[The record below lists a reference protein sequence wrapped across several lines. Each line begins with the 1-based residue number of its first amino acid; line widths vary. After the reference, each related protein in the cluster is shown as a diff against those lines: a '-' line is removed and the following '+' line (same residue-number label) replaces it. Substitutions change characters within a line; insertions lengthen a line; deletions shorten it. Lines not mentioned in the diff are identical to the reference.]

1 MINLYLNEYP
11 IEDMIAQAGDVI
23 IKRPIKGKAIM
34 ERNKEWSVEI
44 EFPEADMLGY
54 SMVDEA
60 YVKVD
65 LTHADDQ
72 LFSVVYWKYNRKKR
86 TYTVYAVDIFHLSQK
101 EVLVTDREF
110 TQVSTWGKAIE
121 TLNELITNSNPKK
134 SYILKGSQG
143 YDNTAQP
150 DMLHTYLLVPKYDQT
165 KAIDVLFQRMYAG
178 AHVVFHP
185 MNRTLAQRFYITP
198 AVGYDGWYQ
207 IWNEKSIMCLDVMN
221 GVQSESTVSQ
231 SAYHAGDNQ
240 RWKIVPSEFVDG
252 HWCIVSALNEN
263 YYLTA
268 TSAEHPYYHDDGV
281 TLAAWLRGLCIDTKA
296 TSAGDKANRQ
306 AFQFWRSES
315 VTLAHWEQ
323 LNLIEILFGT
333 TDYSL
338 VSKWEEC
345 EEHHVTAMYNNLTC
359 YFGGDYA
366 EDWCKPHEYYISSP
380 RLVTTQEK
388 KVSMEDVY
396 TGIVPIGA
404 NNRMLPTDYSGTIN
418 GVVVLG
424 DSDTVEDL
432 YDVYRFH
439 RVKFEE
445 YPEIIWTEDQQ
456 DADLSEYDVYES
468 EEYLRRALFNRAKKD
483 LKKVEVRKPNTDLE
497 IKIAYILDNEELTS
511 KLKLSDRIYFT
522 GNVSD
527 EVEGFY
533 LDKIEYD
540 LVTKRIT
547 DVTLSEIKE
556 DI

>member
-11 IEDMIAQAGDVI
+11 IEDMVAQAGDVI

-44 EFPEADMLGY
+44 EFPAADMLGY

-60 YVKVD
+60 YIKVD

-101 EVLVTDREF
+101 EVLVTDKEF

-121 TLNELITNSNPKK
+121 TLNTLITNSNPKK

-143 YDNTAQP
+143 YDNTARP
-150 DMLHTYLLVPKYDQT
+150 DTLHTYMLVPKYDQT
-165 KAIDVLFQRMYAG
+165 MAVDVLFQRMNPG
-178 AHVVFHP
+178 ADVVFHP

-198 AVGYDGWYQ
+198 DSNDPDWHQ
-207 IWNEKSIMCLDVMN
+207 IWNEKSILCLDILGAQVS
-221 GVQSESTVSQ
+221 SEHTVTQ
-231 SAYHAGDNQ
+231 ANDHEGANQ
-240 RWKIVPSEFVDG
+240 RWEIVPSEFVEG
-252 HWCIVSALNEN
+252 HWCIVSKLNAN
-263 YYLTA
+263 YCLTA
-268 TSAEHPYYHDDGV
+268 TASEHSYSG
-281 TLAAWLRGLCIDTKA
+281 TSKRGLCVDTMA
-296 TSAGDKANRQ
+296 ISAGDKANRQ

-404 NNRMLPTDYSGTIN
+404 NNRMLPADYSGTVN

-424 DSDTVEDL
+424 SNETVEDL
-432 YDVYRFH
+432 YDTYRFH

-456 DADLSEYDVYES
+456 DADLTEYDVYES